1 MTKLKKMTLNQKLA
15 TIIYTIIGLF
25 VIGHLTPIMAVR
37 TKLLMNGYFQSAFC
51 ARIQRSSENA
61 YAPAY
66 SHDDEGTVYYVK
78 PSPVSQ
84 AELKQTTARLNRYAV
99 KTFILSFAEVT
110 WAD

>member
-25 VIGHLTPIMAVR
+25 VIGHLTPTMAVR

-51 ARIQRSSENA
+51 ARIPRSSENA

-66 SHDDEGTVYYVK
+66 SHDDEGTV
-78 PSPVSQ
+78 
-84 AELKQTTARLNRYAV
+84 
-99 KTFILSFAEVT
+99 
-110 WAD
+110 